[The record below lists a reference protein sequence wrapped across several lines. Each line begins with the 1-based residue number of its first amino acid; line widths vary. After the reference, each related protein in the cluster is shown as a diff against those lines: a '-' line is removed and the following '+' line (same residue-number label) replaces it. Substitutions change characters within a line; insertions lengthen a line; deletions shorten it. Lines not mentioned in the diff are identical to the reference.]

1 MSCCGQSQRAAAQ
14 LLEYETIAKD
24 KFPKWDANAKYYY
37 DTIKD
42 KDRDGNIK
50 MHSLDHYLYH
60 TYFYNMREDRL
71 KQVQSDEQSAD
82 ASAGKLPK
90 APAAAGNPPKAKI
103 PMARCDNESSDEQCL
118 KQCLKNPLNPKL
130 KEIMQPICR
139 IEKLVLQETDAVTPV
154 STFLRAWIRFAKLK
168 DSYELNTFVVFRCR

>member
-1 MSCCGQSQRAAAQ
+1 MSCCGQSQRVAAQ

-24 KFPKWDANAKYYY
+24 KFPKWDANARYYY

-60 TYFYNMREDRL
+60 TYFHNMREDRL

-82 ASAGKLPK
+82 ASAGKLPE
-90 APAAAGNPPKAKI
+90 APAAAGNPPKAKL
-103 PMARCDNESSDEQCL
+103 PMARCDNESSDDPSSAMLETVPKKSVQSKAKRDNAADSPNRKNHTSGDGCCNAGKYLSQCMDSI
-118 KQCLKNPLNPKL
+118 C
-130 KEIMQPICR
+130 EIER
-139 IEKLVLQETDAVTPV
+139 
-154 STFLRAWIRFAKLK
+154 FLWMEYFCC
-168 DSYELNTFVVFRCR
+168 V